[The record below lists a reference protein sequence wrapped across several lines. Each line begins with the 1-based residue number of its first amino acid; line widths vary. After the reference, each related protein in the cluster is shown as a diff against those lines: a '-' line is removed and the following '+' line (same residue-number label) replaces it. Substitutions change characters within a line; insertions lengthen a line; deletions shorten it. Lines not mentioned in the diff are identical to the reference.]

1 MISTSTNYIKEQI
14 REIEKMLLPLSS
26 RKPVNIETLTY
37 SQLEEKY
44 AELSDELDSEIYGG
58 LY

>member
-1 MISTSTNYIKEQI
+1 MISTGTNYIKEQI
-14 REIEKMLLPLSS
+14 RETEKMLLPLSS
-26 RKPVNIETLTY
+26 RKPVDVEALTY

-44 AELSDELDSEIYGG
+44 SELSDELDSEIYGG

>member
-1 MISTSTNYIKEQI
+1 MIRTDYIKEQI

>member
-14 REIEKMLLPLSS
+14 RETEKMLLPLSS
-26 RKPVNIETLTY
+26 RKPVDVEALTY

-44 AELSDELDSEIYGG
+44 SELSDELDSEIYGG